1 MSATPPPPTLDLAP
15 PRGTS
20 PRHRR
25 ARALALIVGAA
36 IVAVSCASD
45 PGDAV
50 AGSPSTNAS
59 TTVTPG
65 TTTAPL
71 PSPSPGCAAG
81 PADPGARGTHE
92 VVDLSSV
99 GADRWYTRLVP
110 SNYDGAPVPLVVDLH
125 GYLSGAAGQA
135 AMSDL
140 GAKAEE
146 AGFVVAT
153 PQGTS
158 ELPYWNAV
166 PHAELP
172 DDVRFVADVIDD
184 VAGSLCIDAARV
196 YVDGFSNGAFLAS
209 LVACRL
215 SDRVAAVAAV
225 SGLLL
230 PADCA
235 PSRPVPVLAIHGT
248 DDRYV
253 SFAGAPNP
261 ALADLTWN
269 DQSRA
274 AFDGLAF
281 ADVATTT
288 ERWAE
293 LNRCADEPTR
303 TGVAPAVELIEY
315 PGCAEGSA
323 VQLYVVD
330 GGGHTW
336 PGSAFS
342 AASASILGPT
352 TEAIDANELIWSFF
366 SEHPMP

>member
-1 MSATPPPPTLDLAP
+1 
-15 PRGTS
+15 
-20 PRHRR
+20 
-25 ARALALIVGAA
+25 VGAVLA
-36 IVAVSCASD
+36 ASCSSGSGGTVAA
-45 PGDAV
+45 
-50 AGSPSTNAS
+50 SPSSDGTTSIPS
-59 TTVTPG
+59 TTSTVPDR
-65 TTTAPL
+65 
-71 PSPSPGCAAG
+71 SPGCDTGAT
-81 PADPGARGTHE
+81 DVGARGTHE
-92 VVDLSSV
+92 RVDLASS
-99 GADRWYTRLVP
+99 GSDRWYTRFVP
-110 SNYDGAPVPLVVDLH
+110 DAYDGAPTPLVIDLH

-140 GAKAEE
+140 GSTAEE

-158 ELPYWNAV
+158 EMPYWNAV
-166 PHAELP
+166 PHSELP
-172 DDVRFVADVIDD
+172 DDIAFVEAVIDD
-184 VAGSLCIDAARV
+184 VGASLCIDPARV

-215 SDRVAAVAAV
+215 PDRVAAVAAV
-225 SGLLL
+225 AGLLL
-230 PADCA
+230 PADCDPA
-235 PSRPVPVLAIHGT
+235 RPVPVLAIHGT
-248 DDRYV
+248 DDRFV

-281 ADVATTT
+281 AEVTTT
-288 ERWAE
+288 AARWAE
-293 LNRCADEPTR
+293 LDGCGPEPAR
-303 TGVAPAVELIEY
+303 AEVAAGVERIEY
-315 PGCAEGSA
+315 GGCAAGST
-323 VQLYVVD
+323 VQLYVID

-366 SEHPMP
+366 QDHPMP